1 MSDALTQ
8 LNLPD
13 ETKDMLGLALA
24 LTLYCQDDDK
34 WEKKFGEGE
43 KGVLL
48 TMRKSRLRVDLGNK
62 IVVSIAGGSWNTNCQ
77 IPVNIVELS
86 KEQIGEVS
94 DALSQVFDAKRV
106 AKDYSETRYVDAMA
120 EAAMFFMK
128 PHETVQ

>member
-34 WEKKFGEGE
+34 WEKKFGKGE

-62 IVVSIAGGSWNTNCQ
+62 IVVSIAG
-77 IPVNIVELS
+77 P
-86 KEQIGEVS
+86 
-94 DALSQVFDAKRV
+94 
-106 AKDYSETRYVDAMA
+106 
-120 EAAMFFMK
+120 
-128 PHETVQ
+128 

>member
-13 ETKDMLGLALA
+13 ETKDMVGLALA
-24 LTLYCQDDDK
+24 LCLYCENDDE
-34 WEKKFGEGE
+34 WTKKFGKGE
-43 KGVLL
+43 KCVYL
-48 TMRKSRLRVDLGNK
+48 TMRESRLRVDLGNE

-94 DALSQVFDAKRV
+94 DALSQVFDAKRT
-106 AKDYSETRYVDAMA
+106 AKDYNEARYVDAMA